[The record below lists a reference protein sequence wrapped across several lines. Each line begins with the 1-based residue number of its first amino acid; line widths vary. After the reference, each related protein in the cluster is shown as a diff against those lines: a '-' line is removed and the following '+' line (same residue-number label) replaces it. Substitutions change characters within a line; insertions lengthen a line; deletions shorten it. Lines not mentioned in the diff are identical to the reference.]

1 MTYVVR
7 HWDYL
12 ILFRDRN
19 LRLLRSSKSE
29 FFRILNYFEIWI
41 ILKSKLFIKTIKFN
55 YQNIKLSKQFRDLNS
70 FEIETSKINSIIQL
84 FTDTLFQFLINFGIV
99 RLYIPHFT
107 ASQQQTVKRGT
118 KYAQETDETK
128 KKTIQNVEGFVYASM

>member
-55 YQNIKLSKQFRDLNS
+55 YQNNKLSKQFRDLNS
-70 FEIETSKINSIIQL
+70 FEIETSKINSIIQV
-84 FTDTLFQFLINFGIV
+84 FTDTLFLFLINFGIV

-107 ASQQQTVKRGT
+107 TSQQQTVKRGT

-128 KKTIQNVEGFVYASM
+128 KKQYKM